1 MVMSGIPIRLMLGIF
16 GGLVIGLASQ
26 GAPAQ
31 EAEMPEMVLGDPFAG
46 GPIFR
51 ERCME
56 CHGRN
61 GRGAV
66 PGAPDLNKKVRL
78 NDRALLDHIVA
89 GFQNPGALQ
98 PESPNDDLTVK
109 QVRDVLAFL
118 HNYYHY
124 KTFARTGEGIYNQTC
139 VACHGEDGK
148 GVVPGAPDLT
158 KERGQLTQ
166 PYETLLKHILE
177 GFQSPG
183 SPLAMPARGGNEA
196 LTIEDVREVLAYVHQ
211 KFHWQTFQ

>member
-1 MVMSGIPIRLMLGIF
+1 MSGIPIRLMVGIL
-16 GGLVIGLASQ
+16 GGLLVGFTSN

-31 EAEMPEMVLGDPFAG
+31 EPAFPEMQLGDPFAG
-46 GPIFR
+46 GPIYR
-51 ERCME
+51 ERCIE

-66 PGAPDLNKKVRL
+66 QGAPDLNQKVRL

-89 GFQNPGALQ
+89 GFQNPDALQ
-98 PESPNDDLTVK
+98 ANSPNDDLTVK
-109 QVRDVLAFL
+109 DVRDVLAFL

-124 KTFARTGEGIYNQTC
+124 KTFARTGEAIYNQTC

-148 GVVPGAPDLT
+148 GVIPGAPDLT
-158 KERGQLTQ
+158 KNEGALTK
-166 PYETLLKHILE
+166 PYETLLKHILD

-183 SPLAMPARGGNEA
+183 SPLAMPAKGGNET
-196 LTIEDVREVLAYVHQ
+196 LTIKDLREVLAYLHQ
-211 KFHWQTFQ
+211 KFHWRTYE